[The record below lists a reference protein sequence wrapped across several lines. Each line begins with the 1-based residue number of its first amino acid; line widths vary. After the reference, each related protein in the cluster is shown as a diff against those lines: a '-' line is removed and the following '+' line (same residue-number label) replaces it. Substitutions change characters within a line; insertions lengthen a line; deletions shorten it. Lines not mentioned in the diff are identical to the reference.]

1 MLQSTI
7 KQAGHALFHSIP
19 YGWRHHL
26 ATMHT
31 YIALERTDRAKRIT
45 DGQCFFFLDRVFN
58 PFFIKRKVTKCYKV
72 INDRGEKPTSRTR
85 DLSNGSWAPHRRT
98 VLLRQKAEHLYI
110 LVLCMREGTEYAA
123 AAEIGKAED
132 NPIIIDMIWCF
143 GIDMK
148 NDLPDVRNVDQD
160 QPTMSARFLL
170 LLYYKRF
177 HDHMFSSL

>member
-1 MLQSTI
+1 M
-7 KQAGHALFHSIP
+7 
-19 YGWRHHL
+19 
-26 ATMHT
+26 
-31 YIALERTDRAKRIT
+31 
-45 DGQCFFFLDRVFN
+45 
-58 PFFIKRKVTKCYKV
+58 
-72 INDRGEKPTSRTR
+72 
-85 DLSNGSWAPHRRT
+85 
-98 VLLRQKAEHLYI
+98 LLRQKAEHLYI